1 MRAILIA
8 LLSVFSILT
17 HAADTK
23 VAVVDM
29 ERALFLSNAAKAS
42 IQEFEADNRGDI
54 DKLKSI
60 QQDVVKTREKLE
72 KEGDIM
78 SDDERRKMM
87 GEIEEK
93 SQEFQFYS
101 RKLKQLEDKWKRGFF
116 NQQLPELEVLLKG
129 IIEGG
134 KYDVVLNAGSV
145 IYAVPTVDL
154 TKQLL
159 EKLNARK

>member
-1 MRAILIA
+1 MRVILFA
-8 LLSVFSILT
+8 LLSVFSVLSY
-17 HAADTK
+17 AADTN

-29 ERALFLSNAAKAS
+29 ERALFLSNAAKVS
-42 IQEFEADNRGDI
+42 IQQFEKDNRADI

-60 QQDVVKTREKLE
+60 QQGVVATREKLE

-87 GEIEEK
+87 SDIEEK

-116 NQQLPELEVLLKG
+116 NQQLPELEVLLKA
-129 IIEGG
+129 IIDGG
-134 KYDVVLNAGSV
+134 KYDLVLNAGSV
-145 IYAVPTVDL
+145 VYAVPTVDL